1 MPLSRNAGRSPTLAD
16 GTDHARLRALRLGC
30 EQFIA
35 DARWD
40 LYCTLTF
47 RFEVSEA
54 EAVKE
59 FERRYIQRLQQRS
72 QGPVKYFAVA
82 ARNWAEGR
90 VHVHALLRFVRPLAR
105 TASKDAWKAG
115 QAIVDPFDPRRGA
128 GGYIARHVSLPESET
143 MVRQ

>member
-1 MPLSRNAGRSPTLAD
+1 MPPSRNAVRRPTLAD
-16 GTDHARLRALRLGC
+16 GTDHARLRALRVGC

-54 EAVKE
+54 EAVTE
-59 FERRYIQRLQQRS
+59 FEQKYVQRLQQRS
-72 QGPVKYFAVA
+72 HGRVAYFAVA
-82 ARNWAEGR
+82 AKNWTEGR
-90 VHVHALLRFVRPLAR
+90 VHVHALLRFVQPLAPS
-105 TASKDAWKAG
+105 ASKAAWKAG
-115 QAIVDPFDPRRGA
+115 HAKVAPFDPRSGA
-128 GGYIARHVSLPESET
+128 GGYIARHVALPDAET

>member
-1 MPLSRNAGRSPTLAD
+1 MPQSRNAGRSPTLAD

-90 VHVHALLRFVRPLAR
+90 VHVHALLRFAIPLAR
-105 TASKDAWKAG
+105 SASEAAWKAG
-115 QAIVDPFDPRRGA
+115 NAEAKPFDPRGGA
-128 GGYIARHVSLPESET
+128 GSYIARHVALSESET

>member
-1 MPLSRNAGRSPTLAD
+1 MPQSRKVLERPTLAD

-54 EAVKE
+54 DAVTE
-59 FERRYIQRLQQRS
+59 FERGYIQRLQQRS
-72 QGPVKYFAVA
+72 QARVAYFAVA
-82 ARNWAEGR
+82 ARNWNEGR

-105 TASKDAWKAG
+105 SASTDAWKAG
-115 QAIVDPFDPRRGA
+115 QANIDYFDPQQGA
-128 GGYIARHVSLPESET
+128 GGYIARHVALPDAET
-143 MVRQ
+143 MVRL